1 MLKLFGSPGS
11 VRKWAQILFCVVVA
25 LCLLPSVVWAR
36 QTHDSFFRGTDH
48 ELHVYR
54 IYGKEPGK
62 TLLILGGIQGNE
74 PGGFLSADLYADMG
88 LSKGNLIVV
97 PRANF
102 YSILLNRRQIN
113 EDMNR
118 KFAESSRMNYEAKIV
133 AILKELISQSDCLLN
148 LHEGSGFFSERW
160 ESNTRNPKRYGQ
172 SIIADCATYTNPK
185 TGETLNLEGM
195 AQQVVNQ
202 VNRHIKKPDY
212 WFRFNNHRTRDA
224 DSLHPEQRKSATYYA
239 LYQCGIPA
247 FGIEASKSLP
257 MEMKVR
263 HHNLAINA
271 FMDLLSIT
279 PETPFTD
286 LAQPIMQYVVI
297 AVNDKL
303 PFAVPNGHALHINPG
318 DVVKISHVEGNYKR
332 GISADILSYG
342 TVNDMHK
349 SVRITTPTQVIVRKD
364 YQRCGTVDIILNHV
378 KSGINTVSAVPEILF
393 FKTRINGNEHR
404 FMNNGRV
411 ELING
416 DKFEL
421 VDVTTNLEDP
431 SEVVVN
437 FKGFVGD
444 RRNNTGED
452 RGYVINTARDLWKRY
467 SLRGMGKEYQV
478 IVTHGG
484 SELGRLI
491 VHIADPV
498 FDYVVLQ
505 VNDGDKR
512 CLFPGDSI
520 TLSPEDA
527 INVLDVK
534 TNIPT
539 NAGIQAFLTGR
550 GTKVRLFSDGAGS
563 PRSVGPDPV
572 GNNNDEGYKIVIQRE
587 HITLGSIRVDFDKGV
602 PYGG

>member
-11 VRKWAQILFCVVVA
+11 VRKWAQTLFCVVVA

-118 KFAESSRMNYEAKIV
+118 KFAESSRMNYEARIV

-172 SIIADCATYTNPK
+172 SIIADCTTYTNPK

-202 VNRHIKKPDY
+202 VNRHIKEPDY
-212 WFRFNNHRTRDA
+212 RFRFNNHRTRDA

-239 LYQCGIPA
+239 LYQCGVPA
-247 FGIEASKSLP
+247 FGVEASKSLP

-279 PETPFTD
+279 PEMPFTD

-303 PFAVPNGHALHINPG
+303 PFTVPNGHALRINPG

-342 TVNDMHK
+342 TINDMHK
-349 SVRITTPTQVIVRKD
+349 SIRITTPTQVIVRKD

-378 KSGINTVSAVPEILF
+378 KSGINTVSAVQEILF
-393 FKTRINGNEHR
+393 FKTRINGDEHL

-421 VDVTTNLEDP
+421 VDVTTNLEDS

-452 RGYVINTARDLWKRY
+452 RGYVINTA
-467 SLRGMGKEYQV
+467 GTCG
-478 IVTHGG
+478 
-484 SELGRLI
+484 
-491 VHIADPV
+491 
-498 FDYVVLQ
+498 
-505 VNDGDKR
+505 N
-512 CLFPGDSI
+512 
-520 TLSPEDA
+520 
-527 INVLDVK
+527 
-534 TNIPT
+534 
-539 NAGIQAFLTGR
+539 GIHCGEWARNTR
-550 GTKVRLFSDGAGS
+550 
-563 PRSVGPDPV
+563 
-572 GNNNDEGYKIVIQRE
+572 
-587 HITLGSIRVDFDKGV
+587 
-602 PYGG
+602 

>member
-1 MLKLFGSPGS
+1 MFKLFGSPDS
-11 VRKWAQILFCVVVA
+11 VRKWAQILFCLVAA
-25 LCLLPSVVWAR
+25 LCLAPSVAWAR
-36 QTHDSFFRGTDH
+36 RTHDSFFQGTDH

-62 TLLILGGIQGNE
+62 TLLIIGGIQGNE

-88 LSKGNLIVV
+88 IAKGNLIVV

-118 KFAESSRMNYEAKIV
+118 KFAESSGMNYEARIV
-133 AILKELISQSDCLLN
+133 AILKELISQSDCLIN

-160 ESNTRNPKRYGQ
+160 ESNMRNPKRYGQ
-172 SIIADCATYTNPK
+172 SIIADCETYTNPK
-185 TGETLNLEGM
+185 TGETLNLGAM
-195 AQQVVNQ
+195 ARQVVNQ
-202 VNRHIKKPDY
+202 VNRHIKEPDY
-212 WFRFNNHRTRDA
+212 RFRFNNHRTRDPKT
-224 DSLHPEQRKSATYYA
+224 LHPEQRKSATCYA

-257 MEMKVR
+257 MELKVR

-279 PETPFTD
+279 PETPVTD
-286 LAQPIMQYVVI
+286 LAQPAMQYVVI
-297 AVNDKL
+297 AVNDKI
-303 PFAVPNGHALHINPG
+303 PFAVPNGHALRINPG
-318 DVVKISHVEGNYKR
+318 DVVRISHVEGNYKR
-332 GISADILSYG
+332 GFSADILSYG

-349 SVRITTPTQVIVRKD
+349 SIRITTPTQVVVRKD
-364 YQRCGTVDIILNHV
+364 YQRCGTVDIILNHL
-378 KSGINTVSAVPEILF
+378 KSGIHTVSAVPEILC
-393 FKTRINGNEHR
+393 FKTRINGNEHL
-404 FMNNGRV
+404 FMNNDRV

-421 VDVTTNLEDP
+421 VDVTTNIEDS

-437 FKGFVGD
+437 FKGFVGN
-444 RRNNTGED
+444 RKNNTGED

-478 IVTHGG
+478 IVTHGD

-505 VNDGDKR
+505 VNDGVKR

-520 TLSPEDA
+520 TISSQDA

-534 TNIPT
+534 TNVPT
-539 NAGIQAFLTGR
+539 NAGVQAFLTWR

-563 PRSVGPDPV
+563 PWSVGPDPI
-572 GNNNDEGYKIVIQRE
+572 GDNKNEGYKIVVQRD
-587 HITLGSIRVDFDKGV
+587 HIILGSIRVDFDEGA